1 MSEGDTPPYRS
12 GLATGIG
19 LVLLA
24 GLVLA
29 IVDVVHTGGA
39 PLQIFGLW
47 SLLTL
52 PAAIGVGLVLAG
64 GNATWGTGWVR
75 GFFSRLRSE
84 PALDKAVAAVLMSA
98 AVLGG
103 ILALTVA
110 KLAVGLVGD
119 VQRKSVGGLLL
130 GCVVVALVPLLAL
143 GALPLN
149 RVTRRIAGVIPAIG
163 PISRVVLLVV
173 GAVVALVAAAAFVIF
188 KKLDYQAL
196 SLGSLVMPA
205 LLPVI
210 AIILAIVFYGPASSV
225 RERIPMRGALAAVGV
240 FIALAFPLL
249 GLRGPQAE
257 STVVAITER
266 SYVGPRLIPL
276 MRKLVDADKDGYSA
290 FFGGPDCNDANKN
303 IRPGADDVPDN
314 SIDENCDGFD
324 NRKSAKLPDL
334 PKNVEQPKTTLQGGD
349 NVLVIFVDTLRYDR
363 MGFAGYKRDGKSLTP
378 RIDAFAAQSVAF
390 KKAYAQASNTPR
402 SVPSFLA
409 SRYPTATKVD
419 DINKNYP
426 MIDGDNVMLFEVLK
440 TAGFTTLGMSSHF
453 YFCDREKY
461 ADTCADVKNT
471 NGQPMKTN
479 AIQGADLWDNR
490 EATDISGSNKDFAG
504 PRIVAKT
511 KAKLAE
517 LATAKT
523 KFAMLVHLF
532 EPHSTYITH
541 DGYPI
546 DTRGD
551 ESLMQKYDY
560 EIAVED
566 KLIGEL
572 LDQLESTG
580 LAKTTTVIVMSDHGE
595 AFGAHTF
602 AGKRQFFHGMTLYDE
617 VLHVP
622 LLVRVP
628 GTKPREVG
636 EVVQLIDLAPT
647 IAALF
652 GVKAPDAWQGRSLV
666 PALEGQPLSPL
677 PSFAEMPSSKS
688 WPHEAR
694 SMISADGQYHVFHR
708 ISDSRWEVYDLTKD
722 PEERTNILSSDPK
735 AKELQQQLAG
745 WTSGGAAQ

>member
-1 MSEGDTPPYRS
+1 MSEGQTPPYRS
-12 GLATGIG
+12 GLATGVG

-29 IVDVVHTGGA
+29 LVDVVHTGGA
-39 PLQIFGLW
+39 PLQVLGLW

-52 PAAIGVGLVLAG
+52 PAALGVGLVLAG
-64 GNATWGTGWVR
+64 GNATWGTGWLR
-75 GFFSRLRSE
+75 RFFGRLRDE
-84 PALDKAVAAVLMSA
+84 PALDKAVAAILMSA
-98 AVLGG
+98 AVLSG
-103 ILALTVA
+103 ILVMVVA
-110 KLAVGLVGD
+110 KLAVGLVGE

-130 GCVVVALVPLLAL
+130 GCIVVALVPLLAL
-143 GALPLN
+143 GALPLH
-149 RVTRRIAGVIPAIG
+149 RVTRQIAGVIPAVG

-173 GAVVALVAAAAFVIF
+173 GAVVVLVAAAMFVIT

-196 SLGSLVMPA
+196 DLGSLVMPA
-205 LLPVI
+205 LLPVVAI
-210 AIILAIVFYGPASSV
+210 LLAIIFYGPASSV
-225 RERIPMRGALAAVGV
+225 RERMPMRGALAGVGV
-240 FIALAFPLL
+240 FVALAFPLL
-249 GLRGPQAE
+249 GLRGKQAE

-276 MRKLVDADKDGYSA
+276 LRKFADADKDGYSA
-290 FFGGPDCNDANKN
+290 FFGGPDCNDGNKE
-303 IRPGADDVPDN
+303 IWPGAIDVPDN

-324 NRKSAKLPDL
+324 NRAQAKQPDL
-334 PKNVEQPKTTLQGGD
+334 PKNVEQPKTTMKGGD
-349 NVLVIFVDTLRYDR
+349 NVLIVFVDTLRYDR
-363 MGFAGYKRDGKSLTP
+363 MGFTGYQRDGKSLTP
-378 RIDAFAAQSVAF
+378 RIDAFAAQAANF

-426 MIDGDNVMLFEVLK
+426 MVDGDNVTLFEALK
-440 TAGFTTLGMSSHF
+440 DAGFTTIGMSSHF

-461 ADTCADVKNT
+461 PDTCADVKNT

-479 AIQGADLWDNR
+479 AIQGADLWDNA
-490 EATDISGSNKDFAG
+490 EATNISGSNKDFAG

-517 LATAKT
+517 LATAKA

-546 DTRGD
+546 NTRGD

-560 EIAVED
+560 EVAVED

-572 LDQLESTG
+572 LDHLDSTG
-580 LAKTTTVIVMSDHGE
+580 LAKNTTVIVMSDHGE
-595 AFGAHTF
+595 AFGTHSF
-602 AGKRQFFHGMTLYDE
+602 GGQRQFFHGMTLYNE

-622 LLVRVP
+622 FLIRVP
-628 GTKPREVG
+628 GAKPRDVP

-647 IAALF
+647 IANLF
-652 GVKAPDAWQGRSLV
+652 GANAPASWQGRSLV
-666 PALEGQPLSPL
+666 PALEGQALTPM

-708 ISDSRWEVYDLTKD
+708 ISDSRWEVYDLAKD
-722 PEERTNILSSDPK
+722 AEERTNILSSDPK
-735 AKELQQQLAG
+735 AKDLQQQLAS